1 MKRKSI
7 IQLLAIVVIALTT
20 SCGNNDTPKG
30 KDPKKPDIP
39 ELPELP
45 KDPENP
51 EKPVEYL
58 YDMWLA
64 IGEGTSS
71 TELQDAHV
79 VKKIPTLLEGEYDIR
94 YKGAETLQ
102 SGITPFVIYHKG
114 YYYSISRPKDGK
126 NFGKYKITDDGVKT
140 IKVFP
145 MPELSDRRFAH
156 EWLNDNTLV
165 LIGAPDSKDKKTPK
179 KHKMN
184 WLKIDTESMEV
195 IAKGTLDFPELG
207 KIAKDE
213 VFSSCGLLAY
223 RKADNKLLF
232 NFRHEDK
239 KKPKMGLDNH
249 NAFFTATINPDNMTV
264 EHIYKETRVD
274 RPGSVSFGSLRQ
286 QNGFFMPDG
295 DYYMLCNTVRDDAT
309 SSTKQ
314 HGHILRIKAGEFRPD
329 PNYKLDIFDEN
340 KIITIHH
347 MRGTKVLAYLESP
360 ENKADENSWKVP
372 RRFIWAVIDLTPGGD
387 QHRIK
392 DIPISQGG
400 TYTELIVVEEDYAIL
415 GITDNSQTKFY
426 KYEFATEKV
435 TEVAKLKPGF
445 FADRIIKLDR

>member
-20 SCGNNDTPKG
+20 SCGNNYTPKG

-165 LIGAPDSKDKKTPK
+165 LIGAPDSKDKKAPK

-195 IAKGTLDFPELG
+195 IDKGTLDFPDLG

-239 KKPKMGLDNH
+239 KKPKTGLDNH
-249 NAFFTATINPDNMTV
+249 KAFFTATINPDNMTV
-264 EHIYKETRVD
+264 EHIYKEERVD

-372 RRFIWAVIDLTPGGD
+372 RRFIWAVIDLIPGGD

>member
-195 IAKGTLDFPELG
+195 IDKGTLDFPELG

-223 RKADNKLLF
+223 READNKLLF

-239 KKPKMGLDNH
+239 KKPKMGLDSH
-249 NAFFTATINPDNMTV
+249 NAFFTATINPDNMKV
-264 EHIYKETRVD
+264 EHIYKETRVG

-415 GITDNSQTKFY
+415 GITDKNQTKFY

>member
-7 IQLLAIVVIALTT
+7 IQLLAILVIALTT
-20 SCGNNDTPKG
+20 SCGNNNTPKG
-30 KDPKKPDIP
+30 EDPKKPDV
-39 ELPELP
+39 
-45 KDPENP
+45 PENP
-51 EKPVEYL
+51 EKPAVDL

-71 TELQDAHV
+71 REAQDPHV
-79 VKKIPTLLEGEYDIR
+79 VKKISTLLEGEYDIR
-94 YKGAETLQ
+94 FKGAETLD
-102 SGITPFVIYHKG
+102 SGITPFVVYHKG
-114 YYYSISRPKDGK
+114 YYYSISREN
-126 NFGKYKITDDGVKT
+126 NFGKYRITDAGVEI
-140 IKVFP
+140 IKIFP

-156 EWLNDNTLV
+156 EWLDDNTLV
-165 LIGAPDSKDKKTPK
+165 LIGAPEGK
-179 KHKMN
+179 KHMMN
-184 WLKIDTESMEV
+184 WVKINVESMEV
-195 IAKGTLDFPELG
+195 LAKGTLDFPKLG

-213 VFSSCGLLAY
+213 IFSSCGLLAY

-239 KKPKMGLDNH
+239 KKPKMGLDSH
-249 NAFFTATINPDNMTV
+249 KAFFTATINPDNMTV

-274 RPGSVSFGSLRQ
+274 RPGSVAFGSLRQ
-286 QNGFFMPDG
+286 QNGFFMPNG

-314 HGHILRIKAGEFRPD
+314 HGHILRIKVGEFRID

-360 ENKADENSWKVP
+360 KNKADEKSWTVP

-387 QHRIK
+387 QYRIK
-392 DIPISQGG
+392 DIPTSQGG
-400 TYTELIVVEEDYAIL
+400 TYTELIVVEEDYALL
-415 GITDNSQTKFY
+415 GISDDTQTKFY
-426 KYEFATEKV
+426 KYEFATGKV
-435 TEVAKLKPGF
+435 TETAKLKPGF